1 MLSGIDIEALL
12 GRGDAREP
20 DAGRSKDVTSF
31 LGASKAALRCRS
43 QGATVGASLK
53 PARQSCSSSGLRVCV
68 I

>member
-31 LGASKAALRCRS
+31 WG
-43 QGATVGASLK
+43 
-53 PARQSCSSSGLRVCV
+53 PARQRCVAVAKGLQLVHR
-68 I
+68 